1 MPAWSSAAAAAEDP
15 CGTRVARASTL
26 VRMTSDAVQPDS
38 PQPASPSASEEQDE
52 QVLALARAMLDD
64 AREGRADSL
73 LPLLDQGAP
82 VAMRDARGNTLL
94 MLAAYHGHADLVRE
108 LAARGAD
115 VDQLNDR
122 QQSPLAGAVFKG
134 YDDVVSAL
142 LGAGADPDAGTPSG
156 RDSAAFFGREEMGR
170 LIEETSPRG

>member
-1 MPAWSSAAAAAEDP
+1 M
-15 CGTRVARASTL
+15 RAFTL
-26 VRMTSDAVQPDS
+26 VRMTSDAAQPDPPQPDS
-38 PQPASPSASEEQDE
+38 SQSASAQPGSPLTSEEHDE
-52 QVLALARAMLDD
+52 QVLALARRMLDD
-64 AREGRADSL
+64 AREGRGDAL

-82 VAMRDARGNTLL
+82 VAMRDSRGNTLL

-122 QQSPLAGAVFKG
+122 EQSPLAGAVFKG

-142 LGAGADPDAGTPSG
+142 LDAGADPDAGTPSG
-156 RDSAAFFGREEMGR
+156 RDSVAFFGREEMGR
-170 LIEETSPRG
+170 LIEEKAPRA